1 MNIDSWIFYLYQ
13 GRIWVRSTRSF
24 YYRYRIIY
32 SIRGSVIERLKM
44 ISSEYWLK
52 HELFDWIIR
61 LQREIYESVIRN
73 SIVWWKGRKNNVDLD
88 RFERGL
94 NEPFMIIFFLKILF
108 SDSSPSHFAW
118 RLYRNE
124 IRRHDWWLI
133 DNRDIFVK
141 EIR

>member
-61 LQREIYESVIRN
+61 LQREIYESIIRN

-94 NEPFMIIFFLKILF
+94 NEPFMIIFFSKNSLLWFF
-108 SDSSPSHFAW
+108 SIQVTSLDDFIETK
-118 RLYRNE
+118 L
-124 IRRHDWWLI
+124 DGTT
-133 DNRDIFVK
+133 DD
-141 EIR
+141 

>member
-61 LQREIYESVIRN
+61 LQREIYESMIRN
-73 SIVWWKGRKNNVDLD
+73 SIVWWKGRKNNIDLD

-94 NEPFMIIFFLKILF
+94 NEPFMIIFFSKNSLLWFF
-108 SDSSPSHFAW
+108 SIQVTSLDDFIETK
-118 RLYRNE
+118 L
-124 IRRHDWWLI
+124 DGTT
-133 DNRDIFVK
+133 DD
-141 EIR
+141 

>member
-61 LQREIYESVIRN
+61 LQREIYESMIRN

-94 NEPFMIIFFLKILF
+94 NEPFMIIFFSKNSLLWFF
-108 SDSSPSHFAW
+108 SIQVTSLDDFIETK
-118 RLYRNE
+118 L
-124 IRRHDWWLI
+124 DGTT
-133 DNRDIFVK
+133 DD
-141 EIR
+141 

>member
-73 SIVWWKGRKNNVDLD
+73 SIVWWKGRKNNIDLD

-94 NEPFMIIFFLKILF
+94 NEPFMIIFFSKNSLLWFF
-108 SDSSPSHFAW
+108 SIQVTSLDDFIETK
-118 RLYRNE
+118 L
-124 IRRHDWWLI
+124 DGTT
-133 DNRDIFVK
+133 DD
-141 EIR
+141 

>member
-94 NEPFMIIFFLKILF
+94 NEPFMIIFFSKNSLLWFF
-108 SDSSPSHFAW
+108 SIQVTSLDDFIETK
-118 RLYRNE
+118 L
-124 IRRHDWWLI
+124 DGTT
-133 DNRDIFVK
+133 DD
-141 EIR
+141 